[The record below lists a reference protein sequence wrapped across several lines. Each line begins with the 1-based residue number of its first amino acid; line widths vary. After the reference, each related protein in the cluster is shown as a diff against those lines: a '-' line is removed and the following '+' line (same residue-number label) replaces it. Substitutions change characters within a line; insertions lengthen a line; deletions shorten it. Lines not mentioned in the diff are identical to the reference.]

1 MKLDHLFIGVLPP
14 LSFSFIKN
22 SVSGQLQFNESDNIH
37 SVCLLHSH
45 TGPADAACLEK
56 KKVYLYELNK
66 SFYKYQEINRIYFAI
81 FNSSLT
87 FDFDAKKMRGSVE
100 IRCI

>member
-1 MKLDHLFIGVLPP
+1 MKLDPLFIGVLPP

-45 TGPADAACLEK
+45 TGSADAACLEK

>member
-1 MKLDHLFIGVLPP
+1 MKLDPLFIGVLPP

-22 SVSGQLQFNESDNIH
+22 SVSGQLQFNKSDNIY

-56 KKVYLYELNK
+56 KKVYLYNWINLFTNIKK
-66 SFYKYQEINRIYFAI
+66 STESILL
-81 FNSSLT
+81 SLIQAWLLT
-87 FDFDAKKMRGSVE
+87 LMQKKWEEV
-100 IRCI
+100 